1 MVTANLSRALQGTV
15 TSVAV
20 GKDVISR
27 TGTITF
33 ERLLDQVGEL
43 LGHPLLCSAMPVCV
57 AVCDVE
63 EGIALLGRYICC
75 QCCQCYPPPC
85 LRLMLL
91 QMVLALART
100 RLPKARVLL
109 NLWSRTLRDK
119 PLQELFRPV
128 EEIPPEALSYLR
140 Q

>member
-1 MVTANLSRALQGTV
+1 MH
-15 TSVAV
+15 
-20 GKDVISR
+20 GKYTR
-27 TGTITF
+27 
-33 ERLLDQVGEL
+33 
-43 LGHPLLCSAMPVCV
+43 
-57 AVCDVE
+57 
-63 EGIALLGRYICC
+63 C
-75 QCCQCYPPPC
+75 QCCPPQPATACCPC
-85 LRLMLL
+85 LRSVPP

-119 PLQELFRPV
+119 PLQELFCPV